1 MARFLFTLAFVIC
14 PCVFSLFASV
24 IQADESANELTAS
37 RRAENV
43 SALLDGLL
51 EGYDKRLRPNFGG
64 PSVPV
69 NISMYV
75 YSVGPVTES
84 QMQYTIDMYFR
95 QQWIDERLRFTG
107 DVTVLSLNSEMV
119 DRLWVPDTYFVNEK
133 SAKFH
138 TILYKNTLIRIEQNG
153 NILYSTRLTVT
164 ASCYMDLAFFP
175 MDKQRCSLTMESY
188 AYSDNQVHY
197 YWIPSGPIYVD
208 EAVTLPQFQFLGSSQ
223 RANTA
228 QYYVGNYSQLI
239 ADFYLG
245 REISYYLINVYLPA
259 TLIVIVSWVSFW
271 IPRSST
277 PARTA
282 LGITTVLTMTTL
294 IGNAGSSLPK
304 LSYIKAID
312 LYLEMCYFFVFA
324 ALLEFALVSYY
335 EKPSFKEARQRMK
348 ERAENG
354 NSPASKSSGSPSSV
368 YSVDKRRDEIEI
380 TFVNENALKEAN
392 LSRAEMINRGGARRC
407 SYIRA
412 AERGSPPAKPSSKSP
427 STPWRDQHDMTK
439 CEEMCG
445 PNCADFGEVGIDPG
459 KVDMNSRRFFPLVF
473 VLLKIIYW
481 AYYVTVTSGGLED
494 LIAEVEQSS

>member
-1 MARFLFTLAFVIC
+1 
-14 PCVFSLFASV
+14 
-24 IQADESANELTAS
+24 
-37 RRAENV
+37 
-43 SALLDGLL
+43 
-51 EGYDKRLRPNFGG
+51 
-64 PSVPV
+64 
-69 NISMYV
+69 MYV
-75 YSVGPVTES
+75 YSIGPVSEA
-84 QMQYTIDMYFR
+84 QMQYTLDVYFR
-95 QQWIDERLRFTG
+95 QQWTDERLRFVG
-107 DVTVLSLNSEMV
+107 DVSVLSLNSEMV

-138 TILYKNTLIRIEQNG
+138 TVLYKNTLIRMDPAG

-164 ASCYMDLAFFP
+164 ASCYMNLAFFP

-188 AYSDNQVHY
+188 AYSDNHVHY
-197 YWIPSGPIYVD
+197 HWIPSGPIYVD
-208 EAVTLPQFQFLGSSQ
+208 EAVTLPQFQFLGSGH
-223 RANTA
+223 RTNTA

-304 LSYIKAID
+304 LSYIKAVD

-335 EKPSFKEARQRMK
+335 EKSCFKEARQRLK
-348 ERAENG
+348 EAAENA
-354 NSPASKSSGSPSSV
+354 NSPASKSSGSPNSV
-368 YSVDKRRDEIEI
+368 YSVDKRQDEIEI
-380 TFVNENALKEAN
+380 TFVNENALTAAN
-392 LSRAEMINRGGARRC
+392 LSRTERVNRGGARRS

-412 AERGSPPAKPSSKSP
+412 AERGPPPTRASAKQP
-427 STPWRDQHDMTK
+427 STPRQRQEVSQ

-445 PNCADFGEVGIDPG
+445 PKCADFGEVGLDPS
-459 KVDMNSRRFFPLVF
+459 KVDMNSRKFFPLTF
-473 VLLKIIYW
+473 VVLKIAYW
-481 AYYVTVTSGGLED
+481 AYYVTVTSGGVDD
-494 LIAEVEQSS
+494 LIADVEQS